1 MKELKLLVSNNEK
14 FWLTIYLLNQ
24 IKTLR
29 TMSEH
34 LSSPSVFSGVR
45 GNRSLVLCACFV
57 YRCLFFLFWSLNYI
71 GGVLFSVLASNAIYR
86 GFNPRSSQTK
96 DYNISICCF
105 LAKHAALR
113 SKSKDRLARNQN
125 NVSVWSDMFIRR
137 LLFQCASTINIHLS
151 VSV

>member
-1 MKELKLLVSNNEK
+1 LKELKLLVSNNEK

-86 GFNPRSSQTK
+86 GFNPRSGQTK
-96 DYNISICCF
+96 DYNISICC
-105 LAKHAALR
+105 LTAKHAALR
-113 SKSKDRLARNQN
+113 RKVKDWLARNQD
-125 NVSVWSDMFIRR
+125 NVSE
-137 LLFQCASTINIHLS
+137 
-151 VSV
+151 

>member
-1 MKELKLLVSNNEK
+1 LKELKLLVSNNEK
-14 FWLTIYLLNQ
+14 IWLTIYPLNQ

-34 LSSPSVFSGVR
+34 LSSPSVFSGIH

-57 YRCLFFLFWSLNYI
+57 YRFVFCLFWSLNCI
-71 GGVLFSVLASNAIYR
+71 GGVLFSVLASNAIDH
-86 GFNPRSSQTK
+86 GFNPRSGQTK
-96 DYNISICCF
+96 DYKISICCF

-113 SKSKDRLARNQN
+113 SKSKDWLARNQN
-125 NVSVWSDMFIRR
+125 NVSVWSDMSIRR
-137 LLFQCASTINIHLS
+137 LLFQCVSTIKIHLS